1 VALTVALT
9 GGTGFV
15 GAALVREL
23 SAMGCRLRL
32 LVRRPPV
39 SGFPDGV
46 EPVIGSLEES
56 ASLSRLVEGADA
68 VVHAAGAIKAI
79 DATVFERVNRDG
91 AAAMA
96 EAAAAAGVRRFL
108 LISSIAARSPVL
120 SAYAASKRAGESECQ
135 SRFRGGL
142 TILRPPVV
150 YGPGDR
156 ETLPM
161 FRAAALG
168 IFPVPGPPEAR
179 LSFIH
184 VADCAA
190 AVGSALAAAEAPSGV
205 FEIDDGKPGGHGWPE
220 IAVALAAAVGRRVRP
235 IAIPAPLLR
244 LAARAASATARISGR
259 PAMLRPDK
267 INELRHPDWVSRGP
281 LLTEAT
287 GWRARFAL
295 ADGFRDAATWYRA
308 RGWLK

>member
-1 VALTVALT
+1 
-9 GGTGFV
+9 
-15 GAALVREL
+15 
-23 SAMGCRLRL
+23 MGCRLRL
-32 LVRRPPV
+32 LVRRPPEP
-39 SGFPDGV
+39 GFPDGV

-56 ASLSRLVEGADA
+56 ASLSSLVEGADA

-79 DATVFERVNRDG
+79 HEIVFERVNRDG

-96 EAAAAAGVRRFL
+96 EAAAAAGVRRFV
-108 LISSIAARSPVL
+108 LISSIAARSPLL
-120 SAYAASKRAGESECQ
+120 SAYAASKRAGELECQ
-135 SRFRGGL
+135 SRFRDGL

-168 IFPVPGPPEAR
+168 IFPVPGPPEAQ

-205 FEIDDGKPGGHGWPE
+205 FEIDDGKSGGHGWPE
-220 IAVALAAAVGRRVRP
+220 IAAALAAAVGRRVRP

-267 INELRHPDWVSRGP
+267 VNELRHPDWVSRGP
-281 LLTEAT
+281 LLTHAT
-287 GWRARFAL
+287 GWRPRFAL
-295 ADGFRDAATWYRA
+295 ADGFRDTATWYRA